1 MSALDIANTVTTFRS
16 QRIGMVQTMVS
27 SSACLKLKF
36 FFFFICLGF
45 QVHEDQ
51 CLLVSLVAVYDLLIA
66 LNINKMSIH

>member
-27 SSACLKLKF
+27 SSACLKLQ

-51 CLLVSLVAVYDLLIA
+51 CLLVSLVAVYELLIA